1 MWLAKLVKLV
11 LLPGLVAES
20 KVEGSSNGEGLVEGS
35 RREGATL
42 QWGVFILEVG
52 LVIFYHLP

>member
-11 LLPGLVAES
+11 LLPELMAER
-20 KVEGSSNGEGLVEGS
+20 KEREQWRGEVEGS
-35 RREGATL
+35 RREGATF